1 MRRMA
6 GWILLV
12 ALSAGRVMPAPARAQ
27 QMSVQEYERKSA
39 KAGKQQEKMLR
50 KAAKQRAK
58 AQKKAEKAQRK
69 QLKAGQKADAKANAR
84 LARQ

>member
-6 GWILLV
+6 GWIFLA
-12 ALSAGRVMPAPARAQ
+12 ALSAGWAMPALARGQ

-50 KAAKQRAK
+50 KSAKQREK
-58 AQKKAEKAQRK
+58 AQKKAEKEQRK

-84 LARQ
+84 LGKQ

>member
-1 MRRMA
+1 MA
-6 GWILLV
+6 SWILLV
-12 ALSAGRVMPAPARAQ
+12 ALSAGLVMMPPVRAQ
-27 QMSVQEYERKSA
+27 QVSVQEYSRKSA
-39 KAGKQQEKMLR
+39 KAGKQQQKMLR

-69 QLKAGQKADAKANAR
+69 QLQAGRKADAKANAG